1 MPVNV
6 KDGKNVSG
14 IVTATVLGESA
25 ARCDALTT
33 ALMAMGRER
42 ALRFLSTIEETVWF
56 VELDGE
62 ELTVYTNA
70 PEESYSLAA
79 GYKSVVTI

>member
-1 MPVNV
+1 
-6 KDGKNVSG
+6 
-14 IVTATVLGESA
+14 
-25 ARCDALTT
+25 
-33 ALMAMGRER
+33 MAMGRER
-42 ALRFLSTIEETVWF
+42 ALQFLSTIEETVWF